1 MKDQVVVDVV
11 RLTLE
16 HRQMPMQHHTTKVV
30 EVVEAYHQ
38 GVALIM
44 LVFELNKYDFF
55 CIFVT
60 L

>member
-11 RLTLE
+11 RLTIE
-16 HRQMPMQHHTTKVV
+16 HCQMHMQHHAIKLV

-38 GVALIM
+38 VVPLIM
-44 LVFELNKYDFF
+44 LVFELNEYEFF

>member
-11 RLTLE
+11 CLTIE
-16 HRQMPMQHHTTKVV
+16 HYQMHMQHHTTKVV

-38 GVALIM
+38 VVVLIM
-44 LVFELNKYDFF
+44 LVFELNEYNFF

>member
-1 MKDQVVVDVV
+1 VVDVV
-11 RLTLE
+11 RLTIE
-16 HRQMPMQHHTTKVV
+16 HCQMHMQHHAIKPV

-38 GVALIM
+38 VVPLIM
-44 LVFELNKYDFF
+44 LVFELNEYEFF